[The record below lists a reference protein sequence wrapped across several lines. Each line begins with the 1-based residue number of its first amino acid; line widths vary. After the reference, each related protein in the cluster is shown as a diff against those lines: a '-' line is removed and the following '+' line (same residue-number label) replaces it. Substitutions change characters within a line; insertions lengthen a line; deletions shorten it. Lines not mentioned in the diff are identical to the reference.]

1 MTYSELKTNIANYLN
16 RSDLTSQM
24 DMFIDNV
31 EGEINRRV
39 RRKEMI
45 KRATATADAQYLSLP
60 TDWLEG
66 INVEITSNDF
76 SPILQQSIESL
87 DIYRKSINNKTGQPV
102 YFAFVDDTMELAPT
116 PDTSYTLQLTYYSKI
131 TALSDNNTSNFLSN
145 NHPDVYLYGAL
156 KHASIYL
163 MEDERVAM
171 FSQLFLCKEEGLMA
185 KLRKTFIIGV
195 TTRKYYGRIF
205 RLFRG
210 QSFRPCVWWRSLH
223 STINIICR
231 IIYCST
237 N

>member
-16 RSDLTSQM
+16 RSDLTGQM

-131 TALSDNNTSNFLSN
+131 DALSDSNTSNFLSN

-171 FSQLFLCKEEGLMA
+171 FSQLFEKALEELKMEQEKAEFGKGSLMQRRRSYGKA
-185 KLRKTFIIGV
+185 KKNV
-195 TTRKYYGRIF
+195 YYW
-205 RLFRG
+205 
-210 QSFRPCVWWRSLH
+210 S
-223 STINIICR
+223 N
-231 IIYCST
+231 

>member
-16 RSDLTSQM
+16 RSDLTNQM

-31 EGEINRRV
+31 EGEVNRRV

-131 TALSDNNTSNFLSN
+131 DALSDSNTSNFLSN

-171 FSQLFLCKEEGLMA
+171 FSQLFEKALEELKMEQEKAEFGKGSLMQRRRSYGKA
-185 KLRKTFIIGV
+185 KKNV
-195 TTRKYYGRIF
+195 YYW
-205 RLFRG
+205 
-210 QSFRPCVWWRSLH
+210 S
-223 STINIICR
+223 N
-231 IIYCST
+231 

>member
-16 RSDLTSQM
+16 RSDLTDQM

-31 EGEINRRV
+31 EGEVNRRV

-60 TDWLEG
+60 NDWLEA
-66 INVEITSNDF
+66 INVEITSNNF

-116 PDTSYTLQLTYYSKI
+116 PDASYTLQLTYYGKI
-131 TALSDNNTSNFLSN
+131 DALSDSNTSNFLSN

-171 FSQLFLCKEEGLMA
+171 FSQLFEKALEELKMEQEKA
-185 KLRKTFIIGV
+185 EFA
-195 TTRKYYGRIF
+195 
-205 RLFRG
+205 
-210 QSFRPCVWWRSLH
+210 
-223 STINIICR
+223 
-231 IIYCST
+231 
-237 N
+237 

>member
-16 RSDLTSQM
+16 RSDLTDQM

-31 EGEINRRV
+31 EGEVNRRV

-60 TDWLEG
+60 NDWLEA
-66 INVEITSNDF
+66 INVEITSNNF

-116 PDTSYTLQLTYYSKI
+116 PDASYTLQLTYYGKI
-131 TALSDNNTSNFLSN
+131 DALSDNNTSNFLSN

-171 FSQLFLCKEEGLMA
+171 FSQLFEKALEELKMEQEKAEFGKGSLMQRRRSYGKA
-185 KLRKTFIIGV
+185 KKNV
-195 TTRKYYGRIF
+195 YYW
-205 RLFRG
+205 
-210 QSFRPCVWWRSLH
+210 S
-223 STINIICR
+223 N
-231 IIYCST
+231 

>member
-16 RSDLTSQM
+16 RSDLTDQM

-31 EGEINRRV
+31 EGEVNRRV

-60 TDWLEG
+60 NDWLEA
-66 INVEITSNDF
+66 INVEITSNNF

-116 PDTSYTLQLTYYSKI
+116 PDASYTLQLTYYGKI
-131 TALSDNNTSNFLSN
+131 DALSDSNTSNFLSN

-171 FSQLFLCKEEGLMA
+171 FSQLFEKALEELKMEQEKAEFYA
-185 KLRKTFIIGV
+185 KKKVLW
-195 TTRKYYGRIF
+195 
-205 RLFRG
+205 
-210 QSFRPCVWWRSLH
+210 QS
-223 STINIICR
+223 
-231 IIYCST
+231 
-237 N
+237 